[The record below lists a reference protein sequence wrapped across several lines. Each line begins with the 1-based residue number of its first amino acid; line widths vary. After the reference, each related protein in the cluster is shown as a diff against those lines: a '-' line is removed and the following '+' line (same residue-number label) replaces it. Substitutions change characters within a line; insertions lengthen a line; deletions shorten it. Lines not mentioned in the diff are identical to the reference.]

1 MYVRAFFRCRRFRF
15 LLTFNKIFFVSDF
28 DNPPELQAA
37 VAGGE
42 NGNSSISGYSPVIK
56 LFPAGN
62 QRERRL
68 ERGRDQHQPRQHNS
82 LRTFHRLWTFLLSC
96 WEIWCRWSYT
106 SLTPDVSASSYLQ
119 SKMDFTLRQISEYR
133 QDAKHRLPSFH
144 HPWPAWR
151 DCAILPCKGA
161 SQWYKA

>member
-68 ERGRDQHQPRQHNS
+68 ERGRDQHQPRQHRRKLKPVLYACTFQYS
-82 LRTFHRLWTFLLSC
+82 LPG
-96 WEIWCRWSYT
+96 I
-106 SLTPDVSASSYLQ
+106 
-119 SKMDFTLRQISEYR
+119 
-133 QDAKHRLPSFH
+133 
-144 HPWPAWR
+144 
-151 DCAILPCKGA
+151 
-161 SQWYKA
+161 